1 MICSGLLKNDPMNGD
16 ENYLELIN
24 SLNDPYLEVSA
35 SGEILLHNSALRELV
50 DDATGKQIFDLVG
63 CDDRSSLIDLFS
75 QAKSTGEHYEMR
87 CELLPLQG
95 IPVPIKISLTPIQQV
110 DSQGNDCLRCRMYIV
125 SKRYDSDNGLID
137 AERTLKKPAKELAI
151 LNQLSVAISLS
162 LDLDKILNSICKE
175 MVSVFDARNT
185 GIALLNESRTML
197 KVVAF
202 YSENPDESD
211 VTDLEIPLDGNDASI
226 FVIKTGEPIV
236 VPDAQYNPITNSLH
250 DVMMHRGT
258 SCLLVVPLLTR
269 GEVIGT
275 IGIPSESQTVFS
287 KEDVQLAMTI
297 AGQIAGAVDNARLH
311 QTVQK
316 ARDVAEQELEIGRQ
330 IQIGFFPKSLPQIA
344 GWELFSYFQ
353 SARQVSG
360 DFYDAFP
367 LEQNRKLALVLAD
380 VCDKGLGAALFMVLF
395 RSLLRANIQQCFNE
409 EICSGALPGDRI
421 VEAVRKTN
429 NYIATNHAEAS
440 MFATVF
446 IAVLQQDQG
455 EVWYV
460 NGGHDPPLL
469 VGTDG
474 HSERL
479 MLTNPAIGMFPDLDL
494 ASKCIKLRTG
504 DSLIAFTDG
513 VSDACSVDGSSFGE
527 ERLLK
532 ILVENGPLKRRL
544 DYLTSELIHHTSGA
558 EQYDDI
564 TCIAFSRS

>member
-1 MICSGLLKNDPMNGD
+1 MNGYD
-16 ENYLELIN
+16 NYLELIN
-24 SLNDPYLEVSA
+24 SLNDPYLEISG

-63 CDDRSSLIDLFS
+63 CDDRSRLIDLFS

-95 IPVPIKISLTPIQQV
+95 NPVPIKISLTSIQKG
-110 DSQGNDCLRCRMYIV
+110 DSQGDDCLRCRMYIV
-125 SKRYDSDNGLID
+125 SKRYDSDNGLFD
-137 AERTLKKPAKELAI
+137 TERALKKQTKELAI
-151 LNQLSVAISLS
+151 LIRLSEGISSS
-162 LDLDKILNSICKE
+162 LELDEILQSICRE
-175 MVSVFDARNT
+175 MVNVFDARNT
-185 GIALLNESRTML
+185 GIALLNDSQTTL
-197 KVVAF
+197 QVVAF
-202 YSENPDESD
+202 HTEHPDESD
-211 VTDLEIPLDGNDASI
+211 VTGLEIPIEGNDASL

-236 VPDAQYNPITNSLH
+236 VPDAQRNPITNSLH
-250 DVMMHRGT
+250 DVMVRRGT
-258 SCLLVVPLLTR
+258 TCLLVVPLLTR

-287 KEDVQLAMTI
+287 QEDVQLAMTI
-297 AGQIAGAVDNARLH
+297 AGQIAGAIDNARLH

-316 ARDVAEQELEIGRQ
+316 ARDVAEQELEIGRR
-330 IQIGFFPKSLPQIA
+330 IQIGFFPESLPQIT

-353 SARQVSG
+353 SARQVAG

-367 LEQNRKLALVLAD
+367 LDQNKKLALVLAD

-395 RSLLRANIQQCFNE
+395 RSLLRANIQQCFDD
-409 EICSGALPGDRI
+409 EICSGATHGESI

-429 NYIATNHAEAS
+429 NYIATNHAQAS

-446 IAVLQQDQG
+446 IAVLQRDQG
-455 EVWYV
+455 EVWYA
-460 NGGHDPPLL
+460 NCGHDPPLI
-469 VGTDG
+469 VRTDG

-479 MLTNPAIGMFPDLDL
+479 MPTNPAIGMFPDLDL

-513 VSDACSVDGSSFGE
+513 VSDACSVDGRSFGE

-532 ILVENGPLKRRL
+532 ILVEKSPLKHRL
-544 DYLTSELIHHTSGA
+544 DYLTTELVRHTNGA

-564 TCIAFSRS
+564 TCIAFNRS